1 MTDRRRVR
9 VVQAFFDR
17 LDELL
22 ADERGVDGAPS
33 SADFLLHDMPAV
45 IDRLAESYDS
55 STVPIVAGSEI
66 RVLITSGHLVEFM
79 AVYTVLDVDGVVQIV
94 YLEIAGAD
102 ED

>member
-1 MTDRRRVR
+1 MTERRRVR
-9 VVQAFFDR
+9 VVQTFFDR

-45 IDRLAESYDS
+45 IDRLAESYES
-55 STVPIVAGSEI
+55 STVPIAAGSEI

-79 AVYTVLDVDGVVQIV
+79 AVYTLLDADGVVQII
-94 YLEIAGAD
+94 YLEIASAT

>member
-1 MTDRRRVR
+1 
-9 VVQAFFDR
+9 
-17 LDELL
+17 
-22 ADERGVDGAPS
+22 
-33 SADFLLHDMPAV
+33 MPAV